1 MDPVFQLLTELSVD
15 PFQLDRFMRDPDPLM
30 AELGMDPAELPALAR
45 PDTNVPAETWAR
57 CAACFDPGYDPLPDP
72 DLPPIGE

>member
-30 AELGMDPAELPALAR
+30 AELGMDPVELSALAR
-45 PDTNVPAETWAR
+45 ADALAPAETWAR
-57 CAACFDPGYDPLPDP
+57 CAACFDPGHDPLPDP
-72 DLPPIGE
+72 DLPPDGE